1 MTTRSTAATVLVAAA
16 AVLLAACSSTP
27 SASSTAAAS
36 TAAPA
41 SASSAGAA
49 AASPSTGSAS
59 PTSAS
64 PSTSVSASARPSVTP
79 TPTPTPTKKPTRDR
93 AIEGTWHADAA
104 SVLTADADR
113 TSMRSFTSCTGPVVL
128 TFTAQ
133 GRVVGQGRVTCAGR
147 GPTGH
152 GQFASAGRYT
162 ADGAELVVTRAVTS
176 CSLSAAGRAVPCSFA
191 YGDGVAHYRVEGTH
205 LTITFRTATGTRTQ
219 TYQR

>member
-1 MTTRSTAATVLVAAA
+1 MPTRSTAAAVLVAAA

-27 SASSTAAAS
+27 TASSTAAAS
-36 TAAPA
+36 TAAPSSSAA
-41 SASSAGAA
+41 SAAS
-49 AASPSTGSAS
+49 ASPSTGGTS

-79 TPTPTPTKKPTRDR
+79 TPTPTKKPTRDR
-93 AIEGTWHADAA
+93 ALEGTWHADAA

-191 YGDGVAHYRVEGTH
+191 YGDGVAHYRVEGTN